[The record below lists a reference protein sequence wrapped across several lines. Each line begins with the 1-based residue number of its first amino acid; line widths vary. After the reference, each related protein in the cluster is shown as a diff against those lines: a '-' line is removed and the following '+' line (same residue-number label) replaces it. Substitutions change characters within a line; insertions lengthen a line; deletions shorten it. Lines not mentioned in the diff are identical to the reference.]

1 MTQPRTSSHFSS
13 HRRVR
18 DFGSVYQQSC
28 HLDVSIHCTGTML
41 AGILFKNCGFTGIYT
56 RTCEF
61 VAAYISVVL
70 ILPILRYAISGKIVY
85 KAVIGVLCPDTRKK
99 VSAVSRNCT
108 YKVFVNL
115 LRSCRLLSSGLRRR
129 MVLHVLPEPR
139 GPQLR
144 MS

>member
-1 MTQPRTSSHFSS
+1 MC
-13 HRRVR
+13 

-28 HLDVSIHCTGTML
+28 HLAVSIHCTGTML
-41 AGILFKNCGFTGIYT
+41 AGILLKKNCGFTGIYT
-56 RTCEF
+56 RTCDF

-70 ILPILRYAISGKIVY
+70 NLPILRYAISGKIVH
-85 KAVIGVLCPDTRKK
+85 KVVIGVLCPDTRNK

-108 YKVFVNL
+108 YKVSVNL

-129 MVLHVLPEPR
+129 MVLHVLLEPR